1 MMLVKYKK
9 YITIEMIF
17 GMNRFMDRRIVRKR
31 LDLFSYKK
39 NQKLDINHGR

>member
-1 MMLVKYKK
+1 MLAKYKK

-17 GMNRFMDRRIVRKR
+17 GMSRFVYRKIVRKQ

-39 NQKLDINHGR
+39 NLKLGINHGR